1 LSANAALVDQHGPTR
16 RITERRGEKIRQQP
30 IIFVSGVTG
39 GRLGVFRYTGA
50 SILEAEGI
58 KQGQVLKAEGEKQS
72 QMLAAEARLEAAKLD
87 AAARERQA
95 EAEATATRVVSEAIS
110 SGDVQA
116 LNYFVATKY
125 VEVLGKLAAANN
137 AKVVL
142 MPLDAASVIGSI
154 AGIAELT
161 KAAAAPKGA

>member
-1 LSANAALVDQHGPTR
+1 
-16 RITERRGEKIRQQP
+16 
-30 IIFVSGVTG
+30 
-39 GRLGVFRYTGA
+39 
-50 SILEAEGI
+50 
-58 KQGQVLKAEGEKQS
+58 
-72 QMLAAEARLEAAKLD
+72 MLAAEARLEAAKLD

-125 VEVLGKLAAANN
+125 VEALGELAAVNN